1 MSTAREAIIESAY
14 VNVVFF
20 LKAFQK
26 ILKEV
31 IRLKVILRNFFFL
44 FGVEKIFHFWS

>member
-14 VNVVFF
+14 ENVFF

-26 ILKEV
+26 NSKGSHKTKSHFKE
-31 IRLKVILRNFFFL
+31 LFFFFL
-44 FGVEKIFHFWS
+44 E